1 MKKIKIF
8 TVGMVSILSCA
19 ILPSIA
25 NATNGMFLIGNG
37 NKAKGMGGAGIAVQ
51 ADALSA
57 ATNPATIAGMANR
70 FDIGVDIFKPDVE
83 AQLGS
88 VSSSSTA
95 QINGMGIDSV
105 FILPSMGGTYQ
116 LSDTTTLG
124 LSVVP
129 VGGGGTKYK
138 SNFFEAAAAGSA
150 NAPGVNTQLGVD
162 LVIGEIVPTIAYK
175 VNKINSFGAS
185 LIIGIAR
192 FSAYGIGLFDPF
204 TQTQGTTKHFSDQGR
219 DWVFG
224 TGVRVGWLGDFG
236 KVKVGVEYTSKV
248 WMQTYKKYT
257 ELFAENGSMDIP
269 ANAGLGISFQATPD
283 LLLAVDISRTFYNDV
298 KSIANKGPNL
308 AGNPSGPLGSNDRKL
323 GLSNGL
329 GFGWGGRTVYKIGA
343 EYNINEKWIARAGW
357 DYSESPIN
365 EDTQIIFNLVAP
377 ATVQNHLTLGGT
389 YNLSSDMAIN
399 ASYIHAYRYE
409 QNGPTYISDNGS
421 NLGRLS
427 MSQDT
432 IGISFSMSY

>member
-1 MKKIKIF
+1 MKTIF
-8 TVGMVSILSCA
+8 TVGMVTVLGCA
-19 ILPSIA
+19 LLPSIA

-51 ADALSA
+51 ADSLSA
-57 ATNPATIAGMANR
+57 ATNPALIAGMANR

-116 LSDTTTLG
+116 LSETTTLG

-129 VGGGGTKYK
+129 VGGGGTKYNT
-138 SNFFEAAAAGSA
+138 NFFEAARGSQG
-150 NAPGVNTQLGVD
+150 NINSQLGVD
-162 LVIGEIVPTIAYK
+162 LVIGEIVPTIAYR

-185 LIIGIAR
+185 LIIGISR
-192 FSAYGIGLFDPF
+192 FSAYGLNLFSTF
-204 TQTQGTTKHFSDQGR
+204 TPSNTPDKLTNQGR

-224 TGVRVGWLGDFG
+224 TGIRVGWLGDFG

-248 WMQTYKKYT
+248 WMQTFKKYT

-269 ANAGLGISFQATPD
+269 ANAGLGISYQATPD
-283 LLLAVDISRTFYNDV
+283 LLLALDISRTFYNDV
-298 KSIANKGPNL
+298 KSIANTGPNL
-308 AGNPSGPLGSNDRKL
+308 AGDPAGSLGSNDRQL

-329 GFGWGGRTVYKIGA
+329 GFGWGGRNVYKVGA
-343 EYNINEKWIARAGW
+343 EYTINEKWIARAGW

-365 EDTQIIFNLVAP
+365 ENTQIIFNLVAP

-389 YNLSSDMAIN
+389 YNLSTDMAVN

-409 QNGPTYISDNGS
+409 QSGPTYISDDGS

-432 IGISFSMSY
+432 VGVSFSMKY